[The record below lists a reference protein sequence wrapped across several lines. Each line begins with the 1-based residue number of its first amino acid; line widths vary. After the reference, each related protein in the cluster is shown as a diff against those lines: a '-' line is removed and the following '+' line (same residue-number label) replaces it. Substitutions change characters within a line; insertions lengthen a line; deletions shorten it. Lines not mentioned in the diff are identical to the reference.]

1 MSRNCLGKFAKGR
14 FTTKDLKAVNKWG
27 KVSFGFDGVDEETG
41 FPIDET
47 LSMKT
52 VKIFEGDSPTPANP
66 SDYSYRSFTGRIMYD
81 TFDYEGRT
89 CYKVYAIQV
98 CHVDPSEL
106 MPNPFI
112 GKAKPEAEESNLRE
126 NWGNEDE

>member
-1 MSRNCLGKFAKGR
+1 MSKNCLGKFAKGR
-14 FTTKDLKAVNKWG
+14 FTTKDLLALNKWG

-52 VKIFEGDSPTPANP
+52 VKIFEGNSPMLADP
-66 SDYSYRSFTGRIMYD
+66 SEYSNREFTGRIMYD

-98 CHVDPSEL
+98 CHIDPSDL

-112 GKAKPEAEESNLRE
+112 GNPEPEVAESRE
-126 NWGNEDE
+126 A

>member
-1 MSRNCLGKFAKGR
+1 MSKNSLGRFAKGR
-14 FTTKDLKAVNKWG
+14 FTTKDLEALNKWG
-27 KVSFGFDGVDEETG
+27 KISFGFDGVDEETG

-52 VKIFEGDSPTPANP
+52 VKIFEGNSPLP
-66 SDYSYRSFTGRIMYD
+66 SDPSEYSHREFTGRIMYD

-98 CHVDPSEL
+98 CYIDPSEL
-106 MPNPFI
+106 MPNPFV
-112 GKAKPEAEESNLRE
+112 GKAEPEVGEGNSCGK
-126 NWGNEDE
+126 WGN